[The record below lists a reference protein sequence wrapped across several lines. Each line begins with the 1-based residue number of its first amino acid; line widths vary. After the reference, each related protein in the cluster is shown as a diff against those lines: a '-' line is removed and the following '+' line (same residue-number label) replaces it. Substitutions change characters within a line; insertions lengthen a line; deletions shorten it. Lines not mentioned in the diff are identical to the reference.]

1 MSVQVRIPSALRT
14 QAGGLTRV
22 EVDAGDVA
30 QALLGLEA
38 ACPALTPVLRDAQ
51 GGLRPKVG
59 VYVNDVHVRFTQ
71 GLETPLQDGDQVY
84 VVPIVMGG

>member
-1 MSVQVRIPSALRT
+1 MPVKVRIPSALRT
-14 QAGGLTRV
+14 KDGGLTRV
-22 EVDAGDVA
+22 EVDAVDFA

-59 VYVNDVHVRFTQ
+59 VYVNDVHIRYLY
-71 GLETPLQDGDQVY
+71 GLATPLQDGDQVY
-84 VVPIVMGG
+84 VLPIVMGG